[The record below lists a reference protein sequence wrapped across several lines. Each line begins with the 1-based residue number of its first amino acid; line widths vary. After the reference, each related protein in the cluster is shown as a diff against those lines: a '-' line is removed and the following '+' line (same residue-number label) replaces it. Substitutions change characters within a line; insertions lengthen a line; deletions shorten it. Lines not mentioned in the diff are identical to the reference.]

1 MDDAPVQAFFVGVDY
16 QPIDDERRAGDWY
29 ELDYPGDFAAIAA
42 GGLRRLRLTCA
53 WRLMEP
59 QVGQYDEAVLARLDA
74 LIAAAAAAGL
84 EVVLC
89 FFAHDSLAA
98 LSEAPWATGRDAY
111 TDTYVFERQAEFARH
126 IVSRYKEEPAIVAW
140 ELADAAY
147 LRGFTTE
154 PALEA
159 WTLALRA
166 AVRTIDEDRP
176 LRLGIDA
183 ETHLRATGVDARPAI
198 DLCEEAA
205 VESSAEYAAYAVGG
219 APGGRIGSHLDGFLL
234 RLALDELPAV
244 AEGIGPRDLE
254 GSPAEDVVRLRTGL
268 YSALMN
274 GASGAM
280 LRRWRGLLTEPRAP
294 YHVDPEESLAGVCLT
309 DGTPTAMLAEVGRFA
324 AVAAAVSGYELVP
337 DRVAVL
343 MPAERYQVLPSLAGI
358 RTPRTC
364 LAAYVAAKEAHLPVT
379 VVREGDR
386 VVRVHVMIVPG
397 ASALDAETWRSLA
410 AFVQAGGAAVLSYG
424 GGDADPTLRE
434 IFGVEFLGDDGPRTS
449 LSCRVAQADLLPGV
463 STFTSPIPVPHFAR
477 LGGGSATVVA
487 TDRDGA
493 PLVTL
498 RQYGQGRAL
507 FVAAPLE
514 RMLSEADPASA
525 PDAVWTL
532 VRGIYA
538 GVAGASG
545 AAAALRCDRPDVEFA
560 HFIGTDDDIVVL
572 LNHAG
577 LAQSATLVFPRE
589 VADVS
594 DVRGGTPVRVAS
606 TAFGVPL
613 TAFGTAS
620 LRVTYRGDAGEG

>member
-1 MDDAPVQAFFVGVDY
+1 MDDAPAQAFFVGVDY

-29 ELDYPGDFAAIAA
+29 ELDYQADFEAISAA
-42 GGLRRLRLTCA
+42 GLRRVRLTCA

-74 LIAAAAAAGL
+74 LVAVAADAGL

-89 FFAHDSLAA
+89 LFAHDSLAA

-111 TDTYVFERQAEFARH
+111 ADTYLFERQAEFARQ
-126 IVSRYKEEPAIVAW
+126 IVSRYRDEPAIVAW
-140 ELADAAY
+140 ELAEAAY

-154 PALEA
+154 PALES
-159 WTLALRA
+159 WTLALRG
-166 AVRTIDEDRP
+166 AVRGIDEVRP
-176 LRLGIDA
+176 LQLGIDA

-205 VESSAEYAAYAVGG
+205 VAPSPEYAAYVASG
-219 APGGRIGSHLDGFLL
+219 APGGRMGSRLDGFLL
-234 RLALDELPAV
+234 RLALDELPVV

-254 GSPAEDVVRLRTGL
+254 GSPAEDVVSVRRGL

-294 YHVDPEESLAGVCLT
+294 YHVDPEESLAGVCLP
-309 DGTPTAMLAEVGRFA
+309 DGTPTAMLAEIARFTE
-324 AVAAAVSGYELVP
+324 VAAAIGGYELMH
-337 DRVAVL
+337 DRVAVV

-364 LAAYVAAKEAHLPVT
+364 LAAYAAAKEAHLPVT

-386 VVRVHVMIVPG
+386 VLRASVMIVPG
-397 ASALDAETWRSLA
+397 ACVLSAETWRTLA

-424 GGDADPTLRE
+424 GGDADPALRE

-449 LSCRVAQADLLPGV
+449 LSCRVAQPDVLPGV
-463 STFTSPIPVPHFAR
+463 TSFASPTPVPHFAR
-477 LGGGSATVVA
+477 LGGGLATVVA
-487 TDRDGA
+487 TDHDGA

-514 RMLSEADPASA
+514 RMLSEADPAAA

-545 AAAALRCDRPDVEFA
+545 AVGALRCDRPDVEFA

-572 LNHAG
+572 LNHADV
-577 LAQSATLVFPRE
+577 AQNATLVFPRE
-589 VADVS
+589 VADVC

-606 TAFGVPL
+606 IAFGVPL
-613 TAFGTAS
+613 GRAGTAA
-620 LRVTYRGDAGEG
+620 LRVTYRGDAG

>member
-1 MDDAPVQAFFVGVDY
+1 MDDASVQAFFVGVDY

-29 ELDYPGDFAAIAA
+29 ELDYPSDFAAIAA
-42 GGLRRLRLTCA
+42 AGLRRVRLSCA

-59 QVGQYDEAVLARLDA
+59 QVGQYDEAVFARLDA
-74 LIAAAAAAGL
+74 LIASAAGVGL

-89 FFAHDSLAA
+89 LFAHDSLSD
-98 LSEAPWATGRDAY
+98 LSEVPWATGRDAY
-111 TDTYVFERQAEFARH
+111 ADTYLLDRQVELVRQ
-126 IVSRYKEEPAIVAW
+126 IVTRYREEPAVAIW

-154 PALEA
+154 PALES
-159 WTLALRA
+159 WTLALRG
-166 AVRTIDEDRP
+166 AVRAIDEIRP

-205 VESSAEYAAYAVGG
+205 VVPSPEYAAYIADGPSGG
-219 APGGRIGSHLDGFLL
+219 PMGSYLDGFLL

-254 GSPAEDVVRLRTGL
+254 GSPVEDVVRLRTGL
-268 YSALMN
+268 YAALMN

-280 LRRWRGLLTEPRAP
+280 LRRWRGLSAEPRAP
-294 YHVDPEESLAGVCLT
+294 YHVDPEESLAGVCLP
-309 DGTPTAMLAEVGRFA
+309 DGTPTAMLAEVGRFC
-324 AVAAAVSGYELVP
+324 AVAAAVSGYEPVP

-364 LAAYVAAKEAHLPVT
+364 LAAYVAAKEAHLPVAI
-379 VVREGDR
+379 VREGDLVLRAR
-386 VVRVHVMIVPG
+386 VLIVPG
-397 ASALDAETWRSLA
+397 ACSLGAETWRSLA

-424 GGDADPTLRE
+424 GGDADPALRE

-449 LSCRVAQADLLPGV
+449 LSCRVAQPELLPGV
-463 STFTSPIPVPHFAR
+463 STFVATTPVPHFAR
-477 LGGGSATVVA
+477 LGFGSATVVA
-487 TDRDGA
+487 TDHDGA
-493 PLVTL
+493 ALVTL

-514 RMLSEADPASA
+514 RMLSEADPTAA
-525 PDAVWTL
+525 TDAVWAL
-532 VRGIYA
+532 VRGVYA
-538 GVAGASG
+538 GVAGATG
-545 AAAALRCDRPDVEFA
+545 AVAALGCDRPEVEFA

-572 LNHAG
+572 LNHTDA
-577 LAQSATLVFPRE
+577 AVTATLVFPRE

-594 DVRGGTPVRVAS
+594 DVRGGTAVHVAS
-606 TAFGVPL
+606 AAFGVPL
-613 TAFGTAS
+613 GRSGVAA
-620 LRVTYRGDAGEG
+620 LRVTYRGDVG

>member
-1 MDDAPVQAFFVGVDY
+1 MDDALVQAFFVGVDY
-16 QPIDDERRAGDWY
+16 QPIDDERRCGDWY
-29 ELDYPGDFAAIAA
+29 ELDYPSDFSAIAEA
-42 GGLRRLRLTCA
+42 GLRRVRLTCA

-59 QVGQYDEAVLARLDA
+59 QVGQYDEAVFARLDA

-89 FFAHDSLAA
+89 LFAHDSVAA
-98 LSEAPWATGRDAY
+98 LSEVPWATGRDAF
-111 TDTYVFERQAEFARH
+111 TDTYLFERQAEFARH
-126 IVSRYKEEPAIVAW
+126 LASRYKGEPAVVAW

-147 LRGFTTE
+147 LRGFITE

-159 WTLALRA
+159 WTLALRS
-166 AVRTIDEDRP
+166 AVRAIDEDRP

-205 VESSAEYAAYAVGG
+205 VAPSPEYVAYAVDG
-219 APGGRIGSHLDGFLL
+219 ASGGRMGSHLDGFLL
-234 RLALDELPAV
+234 HLALDELPVV
-244 AEGIGPRDLE
+244 AESIGPRDLE
-254 GSPAEDVVRLRTGL
+254 GSSAQDLVGLRTGL

-294 YHVDPEESLAGVCLT
+294 YHVDPEESLAGVLLP
-309 DGTPTAMLAEVGRFA
+309 DGTPTAMLAEVRRFA
-324 AVAAAVSGYELVP
+324 EVAAAVGCYELVP
-337 DRVAVL
+337 ERVAVL
-343 MPAERYQVLPSLAGI
+343 VPTERYQVLPSLAGI

-386 VVRVHVMIVPG
+386 VLRARVIIVPG
-397 ASALDAETWRSLA
+397 ACALGAETWRSLT

-424 GGDADPTLRE
+424 GGDADPALRE

-449 LSCRVAQADLLPGV
+449 LSCRVAQPDLLPGV
-463 STFTSPIPVPHFAR
+463 TNFASPVPVPHFAR
-477 LGGGSATVVA
+477 LGAGSATVVA
-487 TDRDGA
+487 TDHDGA

-514 RMLSEADPASA
+514 RILAEADPAA
-525 PDAVWTL
+525 VPEAVWSL

-538 GVAGASG
+538 GLAGATG
-545 AAAALRCDRPDVEFA
+545 AVGALRCDRPDVEFG

-572 LNHAG
+572 LNHADV
-577 LAQSATLVFPRE
+577 AQSATLVFPRE

-594 DVRGGTPVRVAS
+594 DACGGTPVRVAS

-613 TAFGTAS
+613 GAS
-620 LRVTYRGDAGEG
+620 GVAALRVTYRSDAG